1 MHKEDENK
9 YAYLDQLSTRELRE
23 ILRAD
28 IDSPESGDDEA
39 IFYILEVM
47 DRREREHPSDA
58 SSDLDRCWNDF
69 QTLYHTPEGAGRS
82 LYPTED
88 PEEPKKTP
96 QASVHGRRHV
106 RWAVLAAVVALLVVS
121 LTVPVAGFANL
132 FEMIGTWT
140 AQQFA
145 IRTEDE
151 DTPGG
156 STKNF
161 EGAQVFGKTPGDELR
176 QVLAE
181 YGITEAVVP
190 TWMPEGFEIQGEVF
204 VEELPAPQNVQLF
217 ALYSDGVDSISISIV
232 QYVSTVEGKI
242 YEKTVENPIIY
253 TVGETEYHLFQSSDN
268 LTLWSAVYYDDDL
281 ECSINTTLTKAD
293 LEKILDSIYEE

>member
-1 MHKEDENK
+1 MRKEDENK

-47 DRREREHPSDA
+47 ERREREHPSDA

-69 QTLYHTPEGAGRS
+69 QTLYHTREGAGRT

-88 PEEPKKTP
+88 PKEETP
-96 QASVHGRRHV
+96 QVPSHGRRRV

-140 AQQFA
+140 AQQFTT
-145 IRTEDE
+145 ISSKEGPGGYTED
-151 DTPGG
+151 
-156 STKNF
+156 F
-161 EGAQVFGKTPGDELR
+161 EGAQVFEENVGDALR

-181 YGITEAVVP
+181 YGITEAVAP
-190 TWMPEGFEIQGEVF
+190 TWMPEGFKLQGDVF
-204 VEELPAPQNVQLF
+204 VEELSAPQNVQFF
-217 ALYSDGVDSISISIV
+217 ALYSDGVDSIAISII

-242 YEKTVENPIIY
+242 YEKTGENPIIY
-253 TVGETEYHLFQSSDN
+253 TVDDTEYYLFQSSDN
-268 LTLWSAVYYDDDL
+268 FASWSVAWSNGSL
-281 ECSINTTLTKAD
+281 EGFINTTLTEDD

>member
-1 MHKEDENK
+1 MCKKDANK

-47 DRREREHPSDA
+47 EKRERKHPLDA

-69 QTLYHTPEGAGRS
+69 QTHYHTPEGAGRA
-82 LYPTED
+82 LYPTGD
-88 PEEPKKTP
+88 PEARKETSHVR
-96 QASVHGRRHV
+96 SVSRRRV

-121 LTVPVAGFANL
+121 LTVPVAGFANF

-140 AQQFA
+140 AQQFT
-145 IRTEDE
+145 ITTDREKS
-151 DTPGG
+151 GG
-156 STKNF
+156 PTDDF
-161 EGAQVFGKTPGDELR
+161 EGAQVFEETPGDALR

-190 TWMPEGFEIQGEVF
+190 TWMPEGFKLQGEVF
-204 VEELPAPQNVQLF
+204 VQDLSFSKQLHF
-217 ALYSDGVDSISISIV
+217 LLSI
-232 QYVSTVEGKI
+232 QMER
-242 YEKTVENPIIY
+242 
-253 TVGETEYHLFQSSDN
+253 
-268 LTLWSAVYYDDDL
+268 
-281 ECSINTTLTKAD
+281 
-293 LEKILDSIYEE
+293 KILASVLRSMPEKQRAGSMRKRQRSRRSTWPAEWSTIFSGGLIRLATGPRHITMETSSVSSIPHCRSPF

>member
-47 DRREREHPSDA
+47 ERREREHPSDA

-88 PEEPKKTP
+88 PKEETP
-96 QASVHGRRHV
+96 QVSAHGRRRV
-106 RWAVLAAVVALLVVS
+106 RWVVLAAVVALLVVS

-140 AQQFA
+140 AQQFTT
-145 IRTEDE
+145 ISSKEGPGGYTED
-151 DTPGG
+151 
-156 STKNF
+156 F
-161 EGAQVFGKTPGDELR
+161 EGAQIFEENVGDELR

-190 TWMPEGFEIQGEVF
+190 TWMPEGFKIQGEVF
-204 VEELPAPQNVQLF
+204 VEEMAASKQLHLF
-217 ALYSDGVDSISISIV
+217 AVYSNGTDSVSISITKHGSKAE
-232 QYVSTVEGKI
+232 SKI
-242 YEKTVENPIIY
+242 YEKTVEQPESY
-253 TVGETEYHLFQSSDN
+253 VAGGVKYYLFRSSDN
-268 LTLWSAVYYDDDL
+268 LISWSAICYNGNL
-281 ECSINTTLTKAD
+281 ECILNTTLSESVLKQ
-293 LEKILDSIYEE
+293 IIDSIYEE

>member
-1 MHKEDENK
+1 MHREDENK

-47 DRREREHPSDA
+47 EKREREHPSDA

-88 PEEPKKTP
+88 PKEETP
-96 QASVHGRRHV
+96 QVSAHGRRRV
-106 RWAVLAAVVALLVVS
+106 RWVVLAAVVALLVVS

-151 DTPGG
+151 ETPGG

-161 EGAQVFGKTPGDELR
+161 EGAQVFEKTPGDELR

-190 TWMPEGFEIQGEVF
+190 TWMPEGFKIQGEVF
-204 VEELPAPQNVQLF
+204 VEELSAPQNVQFF

-232 QYVSTVEGKI
+232 QYTNTEESTV
-242 YEKTVENPIIY
+242 YEKTGGDPTVY
-253 TVGETEYHLFQSSDN
+253 TVDGIEHHLFQCSDN
-268 LTLWSAVYYDDDL
+268 FTSWAAVWSNGNL
-281 ECSINTTLTKAD
+281 ECSINTTLTTAD
-293 LEKILDSIYEE
+293 LEKLLDSIYKE

>member
-1 MHKEDENK
+1 MCKKDANK

-47 DRREREHPSDA
+47 ERREREHPSDT

-69 QTLYHTPEGAGRS
+69 QTLYHTPEGAGRA

-88 PEEPKKTP
+88 PEVPKETP
-96 QASVHGRRHV
+96 QVSSHGRRRV
-106 RWAVLAAVVALLVVS
+106 RWVVLAAVVALLVVS

-145 IRTEDE
+145 VTTDDTEQSG
-151 DTPGG
+151 DTGAI
-156 STKNF
+156 T
-161 EGAQVFGKTPGDELR
+161 GAQVFEQTPGDELR

-204 VEELPAPQNVQLF
+204 VQELETSKELH
-217 ALYSDGVDSISISIV
+217 LYAIYSNGEDNLSINIIRHTGKAGS
-232 QYVSTVEGKI
+232 KI
-242 YEKTVENPIIY
+242 YEKTEEEPVSYMAGGVEY
-253 TVGETEYHLFQSSDN
+253 YLFQGSDN
-268 LTLWSAVYYDDDL
+268 LSAWSAACYNGSI
-281 ECSINTTLTKAD
+281 ECIFNTTLSESVLKQ
-293 LEKILDSIYEE
+293 IIDSIYEE